1 MSAQHCGQPVSV
13 HRHLESEQLSS
24 ADGSVCA
31 AGDEFKIQCSDVM
44 DLLCADPPGSSLQ
57 ICITSKPTEETPM
70 AWVLSS
76 LPCTGAL
83 SPGQRGFVENPI
95 NPSLAP
101 SSPGSSCQISG

>member
-44 DLLCADPPGSSLQ
+44 DLLCANPPGSSL
-57 ICITSKPTEETPM
+57 
-70 AWVLSS
+70 
-76 LPCTGAL
+76 
-83 SPGQRGFVENPI
+83 
-95 NPSLAP
+95 
-101 SSPGSSCQISG
+101 